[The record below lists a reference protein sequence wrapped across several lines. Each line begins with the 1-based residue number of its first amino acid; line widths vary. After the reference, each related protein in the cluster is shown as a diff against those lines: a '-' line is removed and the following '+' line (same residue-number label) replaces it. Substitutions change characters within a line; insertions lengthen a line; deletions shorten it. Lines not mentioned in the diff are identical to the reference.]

1 MKIGIIGAENS
12 HTVKIA
18 QTINVDKK
26 FKGFTVDYVWGE
38 TDAFAKAAAKDGKI
52 PNIVK
57 KPGEMLGKIDALIVA
72 HRHGKF
78 HLKAALPFVKQG
90 IPTFIDKPFCYNSA
104 EGKEF
109 FKIAKKHKTPIT
121 CFGIVPHQNTYTRF
135 VKKMDDMGDNLAGI
149 TYGPCDLRSKWGG
162 IFFYG
167 IHQVEMAL
175 KAFGFNVSSVLI
187 TKNGNGATGQLLY
200 SDGRIVTMN
209 LIKEGCPGFSMTAV
223 GSKGVLHKAIV
234 FDKNAFLN
242 GIRMFT
248 DMFKTGKEPF
258 KYADILKSVLVLE
271 ALNKSVKSGKKE
283 KVRG

>member
-12 HTVKIA
+12 HTAKIA

-38 TDAFAKAAAKDGKI
+38 TDEFAKVAAKAGKI

-57 KPGEMLGKIDALIVA
+57 NQKDMLGKIDALVVA
-72 HRHGKF
+72 HRHGKY

-90 IPTFIDKPFCYNSA
+90 IPTFIDKPFCYRSA

-109 FKIAKKHKTPIT
+109 IKIAKKHKTPIT
-121 CFGIVPHQNTYTRF
+121 SFGIVPHQNTFRRF
-135 VKKMDDMGDNLAGI
+135 VKDMAEKGDNLAGV
-149 TYGPCDLRSKWGG
+149 TYGPSDLKSPWGG
-162 IFFYG
+162 VFFYG

-175 KAFGFNVSSVLI
+175 LAFGYNVSSVLL
-187 TKNGNGATGQLLY
+187 TKNRNGSTGQLLY

-209 LIKEGCPGFSMTAV
+209 LIKEGCPGFAISAV
-223 GSKGVLHKAIV
+223 GNKGTLHKAIA

-242 GIRMFT
+242 GITMFT
-248 DMFKTGKEPF
+248 KMFKTGEEPF
-258 KYADILKSVLVLE
+258 KYGDILKSVLVLE
-271 ALNKSVKSGKKE
+271 ALEKSVKSGKIE
-283 KVRG
+283 KVGK